1 MAHTFTSSLHR
12 PALHRPA
19 LHRRARSG
27 ATVIAGPDR
36 FSRPPSVPTTSIAPR
51 LRTFCSR
58 RLSSG
63 SARLEVVN
71 PGPSLRD
78 PGEELS
84 SDDGVERDRRG
95 KWTVA
100 GGGHHVA
107 PVLGHDDLAG
117 QVADPAWSAHALRW
131 RARPDASTCGR
142 VTSGA
147 NTPAERLRS
156 SEHSRPRPSTNT
168 QPPRGIGYAV
178 TGGQLQNRARPRR
191 PVGGAGRETAE

>member
-147 NTPAERLRS
+147 NTPAERLTKLRALEAAPFYKHPAAARNRVRGDGGS
-156 SEHSRPRPSTNT
+156 TAEPRAPPQTGWRRRPRDC
-168 QPPRGIGYAV
+168 
-178 TGGQLQNRARPRR
+178 
-191 PVGGAGRETAE
+191 